1 MAKSVKPDVN
11 SMFSQMLKPE
21 PVKEQRLSST
31 SEIESQEAS
40 DIRRIIEKD
49 REDKTISSG
58 SSKLDS
64 VVITEEPVRKR
75 ISASKTKSPQ
85 LPKVP
90 INEITEEGL
99 MEEVYD
105 VNKDT
110 KRNENFLVVEG
121 GFIDTAIN
129 IAKKYY
135 GNNKSFYYRKIIAE
149 DYLRNREQY
158 EKHLKP

>member
-1 MAKSVKPDVN
+1 M
-11 SMFSQMLKPE
+11 
-21 PVKEQRLSST
+21 T
-31 SEIESQEAS
+31 
-40 DIRRIIEKD
+40 
-49 REDKTISSG
+49 
-58 SSKLDS
+58 DS
-64 VVITEEPVRKR
+64 VVATEEPTRKR
-75 ISASKTKSPQ
+75 ISASKTKSHQ

-90 INEITEEGL
+90 IDDITEEGL